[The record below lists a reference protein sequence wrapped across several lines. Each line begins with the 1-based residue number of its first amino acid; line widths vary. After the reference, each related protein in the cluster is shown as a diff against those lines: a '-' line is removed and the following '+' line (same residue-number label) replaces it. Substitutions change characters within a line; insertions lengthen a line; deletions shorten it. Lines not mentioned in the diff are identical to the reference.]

1 MAWRGNGT
9 GNGSGI
15 AKMAAGSNTLY
26 WALGISLLL
35 HVIVLSLHFKF
46 PDASRALQNKV
57 LDIVL
62 VNAKSARKPTDA
74 QVLAQANLDGGG
86 DSSQDRVA
94 KTPLPPSKRQQSG
107 GDLEQA
113 QKKVQALEAQQRQLL
128 AQAKAKQALAA
139 AKENKEPGQAPPEQ
153 ALPSGRDLA
162 NSALEMARLQGVIAR
177 QTEEYNKRPRVKN
190 LGTRAAEFRFA
201 QYMDDWQRKIERVG
215 TLNYPEAAR
224 GKLSGSLML
233 TVHIRADGSVEKV
246 EFDRSS
252 GHRVFDDAARRIVR
266 LAEPFAEFPADI
278 KRDYDIISITR
289 TWNFTSSNQ
298 LETK

>member
-15 AKMAAGSNTLY
+15 AKMVAGSNTLY

-35 HVIVLSLHFKF
+35 HAIVLSLHFKF

-86 DSSQDRVA
+86 DSNQDRVA
-94 KTPLPPSKRQQSG
+94 KTPLPPPRRQQSG

-162 NSALEMARLQGVIAR
+162 NSALEMARLQGVIER
-177 QTEEYNKRPRVKN
+177 QVDEYNKRPRVKRF
-190 LGTRAAEFRFA
+190 LTRAAETPFA
-201 QYMDDWQRKIERVG
+201 FYINDWQRKIERVG

-224 GKLSGSLML
+224 GKLSGTLML
-233 TVHIRADGSVEKV
+233 TVRIRNDGSVERV
-246 EFDRSS
+246 DIDRPS

-278 KRDYDIISITR
+278 KRDYDVLEITR
-289 TWNFTSSNQ
+289 TWTFTSSNQ

>member
-1 MAWRGNGT
+1 MALRNNNAGNV
-9 GNGSGI
+9 
-15 AKMAAGSNTLY
+15 AAAGGSRTLY
-26 WALGISLLL
+26 WALGISFLL
-35 HVIVLSLHFKF
+35 HAILLSLHFTF
-46 PDASRALQNKV
+46 PDASRTLQNKV

-86 DSSQDRVA
+86 DSNQDRVA
-94 KTPLPPSKRQQSG
+94 KTPLPPSPRQQSG

-113 QKKVQALEAQQRQLL
+113 QKKVQALEAQQRRLL
-128 AQAKAKQALAA
+128 AQAKAKQALTAA
-139 AKENKEPGQAPPEQ
+139 SGESQGQTQPAPD

-233 TVHIRADGSVEKV
+233 TVRIRNDGSVERV
-246 EFDRSS
+246 EIDRPS

-278 KRDYDIISITR
+278 KRDYDVLEITR

>member
-1 MAWRGNGT
+1 MALRNNDAGNAQGA
-9 GNGSGI
+9 GGSR
-15 AKMAAGSNTLY
+15 TLY
-26 WALGISLLL
+26 WALGVSFLL
-35 HVIVLSLHFKF
+35 HAILLSLHFKF

-162 NSALEMARLQGVIAR
+162 NSALEMARLQGVIER
-177 QTEEYNKRPRVKN
+177 QVDEYNKRPRVKRF
-190 LGTRAAEFRFA
+190 LTRAAETPFA
-201 QYMDDWQRKIERVG
+201 FYINDWQRTIERVG

-224 GKLSGSLML
+224 GKLSGTLML
-233 TVHIRADGSVEKV
+233 TVRIRNDGSVERV
-246 EFDRSS
+246 DIDRPS

-278 KRDYDIISITR
+278 KRDYDVLEITR
-289 TWNFTSSNQ
+289 TWTFTSSNQ

>member
-1 MAWRGNGT
+1 MALRNNDAGNAQGA
-9 GNGSGI
+9 GGSR
-15 AKMAAGSNTLY
+15 TLY
-26 WALGISLLL
+26 WVLGVSFLL
-35 HVIVLSLHFKF
+35 HAILLSLHFKF

-86 DSSQDRVA
+86 DSNQDRVA

-162 NSALEMARLQGVIAR
+162 NSALEMRKWSLTGLLDSACSTTRRGASCVWPNRLP
-177 QTEEYNKRPRVKN
+177 NFRPTSSATTT
-190 LGTRAAEFRFA
+190 LFRLPA
-201 QYMDDWQRKIERVG
+201 PGISPAV
-215 TLNYPEAAR
+215 T
-224 GKLSGSLML
+224 SL
-233 TVHIRADGSVEKV
+233 R
-246 EFDRSS
+246 RSS
-252 GHRVFDDAARRIVR
+252 RRR
-266 LAEPFAEFPADI
+266 RAPATFPFSLPAVPAPGAL
-278 KRDYDIISITR
+278 T
-289 TWNFTSSNQ
+289 
-298 LETK
+298 

>member
-15 AKMAAGSNTLY
+15 AKMVAGSNTLY

-35 HVIVLSLHFKF
+35 HAIVLSLHFKF

-86 DSSQDRVA
+86 DSNQDRVA

-162 NSALEMARLQGVIAR
+162 NSALEMARLQGVIER
-177 QTEEYNKRPRVKN
+177 QVDEYNKRPRVKRF
-190 LGTRAAEFRFA
+190 LTRAAETPFA
-201 QYMDDWQRKIERVG
+201 FYINDWQRKIERVG

-224 GKLSGSLML
+224 GKLSGTLML
-233 TVHIRADGSVEKV
+233 TVRIRNDGSVERV
-246 EFDRSS
+246 DIDRPS

-278 KRDYDIISITR
+278 KRDYDVLEITR
-289 TWNFTSSNQ
+289 TWTFTSSNQ